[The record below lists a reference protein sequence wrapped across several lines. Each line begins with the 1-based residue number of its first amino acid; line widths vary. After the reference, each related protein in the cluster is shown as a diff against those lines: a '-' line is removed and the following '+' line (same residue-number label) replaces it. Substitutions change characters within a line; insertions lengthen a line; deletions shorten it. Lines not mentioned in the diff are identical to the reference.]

1 MQHDPKVTTFYLS
14 PSQPFLP
21 NMSCCRSAIVDEHV
35 RPACDDLDTD
45 NYNDEDENNEDH
57 DDTYVKY
64 NDIQQSPIDEYD
76 IDMTDVLDSA
86 QYKCASTAI
95 HEQTN
100 ATVRELVE
108 DTGNTTAYLNQQLYR
123 TSSLY
128 DVSQGIHAELTMFY
142 KQIN

>member
-1 MQHDPKVTTFYLS
+1 MGRATTLRGLQVFGYKDRCVMQHDPKVTTFYLS

-21 NMSCCRSAIVDEHV
+21 NMSCYRSAIVDEHV

-108 DTGNTTAYLNQQLYR
+108 DTGQHHRLPQPAVL
-123 TSSLY
+123 
-128 DVSQGIHAELTMFY
+128 
-142 KQIN
+142 